1 MGAVPANLLILFDID
16 GTLLV
21 DDRYAHGRAMVQA
34 MRFIYRVELSDDAVQ
49 RTQPWGKT
57 DIRIAREA
65 LHAAG
70 LDDEAIDAGRDAWM
84 EAASAAFRSEAAA
97 SAPAWSVRPGLLP
110 GLQRLKGA
118 GMRLTLLTGNL
129 RAVATAKVE
138 RIGLVADLDLSIGA
152 YGDDAEERTRLVPI
166 ARRRA
171 GNAAQSWPRQRT
183 AVVGDTPGDIATARA
198 DSVASAVFA
207 SARYPKAALEGASA
221 VISDVD
227 DLVETLVSWQRGDTP
242 G

>member
-1 MGAVPANLLILFDID
+1 VSADLLILFDID

-34 MRFIYRVELSDDAVQ
+34 MRSTYRVELRDDAVQ

-57 DIRIAREA
+57 DVRIAREA

-70 LDDEAIDAGRDAWM
+70 LDDETIDAGLTAWM
-84 EAASAAFRSEAAA
+84 KAAGTAFRSEAAA
-97 SAPAWSVRPGLLP
+97 LASTWSVRPGLLP
-110 GLQRLKGA
+110 GLERLKRA

-129 RAVATAKVE
+129 RAIATAKIE
-138 RIGLVADLDLSIGA
+138 RIGLAAEFDLAIGA
-152 YGDDAEERTRLVPI
+152 YGDDAEERTKLVPI
-166 ARRRA
+166 ARTRA
-171 GNAAQSWPRQRT
+171 GNAARPWPRQRT
-183 AVVGDTPGDIATARA
+183 VVVGDTPGDIATARA
-198 DSVASAVFA
+198 DAVASAVFS
-207 SARYPKAALEGASA
+207 SARYPEPALGGAGA

-227 DLVETLVSWQRGDTP
+227 ELVETLESWHLGGAP